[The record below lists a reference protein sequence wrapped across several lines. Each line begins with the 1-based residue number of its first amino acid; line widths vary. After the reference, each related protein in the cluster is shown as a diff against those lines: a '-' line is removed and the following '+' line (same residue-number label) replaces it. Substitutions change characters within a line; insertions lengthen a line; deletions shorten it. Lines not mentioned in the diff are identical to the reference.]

1 MVKLDWEPLVVA
13 AHAAQK
19 NAYAPYSDFKV
30 GAALITANGDI
41 FGGCNVENASYSAT
55 VCAERT
61 AIGNALVHG
70 QNNPI
75 AMVVLTDADHP
86 IAPCGT
92 CRQVL
97 AEFCDDIPILLID
110 GEGRRR
116 LTSLS
121 ELLPL
126 QFSGEDFQDA

>member
-1 MVKLDWEPLVVA
+1 MVKLDWEPMITVA
-13 AHAAQK
+13 RAAQK
-19 NAYAPYSDFKV
+19 NSYSPYSKFAV
-30 GAALITANGDI
+30 GAALITGNGKI
-41 FGGCNVENASYSAT
+41 FAGCNVENASYSAT

-61 AIGNALVHG
+61 AIGSAVVDG
-70 QNNPI
+70 ECNPI

-110 GEGRRR
+110 GGGRRR

-126 QFSGEDFQDA
+126 QFSGEDF

>member
-1 MVKLDWEPLVVA
+1 MVKLDWEPLIEKA
-13 AHAAQK
+13 LAAQEK
-19 NAYAPYSDFKV
+19 SYSPYSNFAV
-30 GAALITANGDI
+30 GAALITSSGTI
-41 FGGCNVENASYSAT
+41 YEGCNIENASYSAT

-61 AIGNALVHG
+61 ALANALIHG
-70 QNNPI
+70 EPNPV

-86 IAPCGT
+86 IAPCGI

-110 GEGRRR
+110 KERRRR

-126 QFSGEDFQDA
+126 QFSGEDL

>member
-1 MVKLDWEPLVVA
+1 MVKLDWEPMISVA
-13 AHAAQK
+13 REAQK
-19 NAYAPYSDFKV
+19 NSYSPYSEFAV
-30 GAALITANGDI
+30 GAALITGNGKI
-41 FGGCNVENASYSAT
+41 FAGCNVENASYSAT

-61 AIGNALVHG
+61 AIGNAVVDG
-70 QNNPI
+70 ERNPI

-86 IAPCGT
+86 IAPCGI

-97 AEFCDDIPILLID
+97 AEFCDDIPILLLD

-126 QFSGEDFQDA
+126 QFSGEDF